1 MIQSL
6 VVKVVITLQIAD
18 FCRTGEKRIHI
29 KVCMFAHALT

>member
-18 FCRTGEKRIHI
+18 FCRMDSH
-29 KVCMFAHALT
+29 